1 MRPFLSLPEPSTGV
15 FSTQGPDIFT
25 STVDSSSQ
33 IQINLN
39 HAWGRAELPRARW
52 VGLRMFEPIGGTIRS
67 TSVPR
72 GSGRWLVPGRG
83 RTAHSRHASEDP
95 GRGEPW
101 CRDRSHHRMPLRS
114 SGSWGGSTQISRCSA
129 RPGLGGHTAFRS
141 QAAAKRSSVIVNRSI
156 PWRAWTRVFRK
167 RDRPRTRTP
176 TSHRFKVSTD
186 RSGPPARTW
195 NGPPTSF
202 A

>member
-1 MRPFLSLPEPSTGV
+1 MHGVGPS
-15 FSTQGPDIFT
+15 PP
-25 STVDSSSQ
+25 SSVGEVAHVRTHRR
-33 IQINLN
+33 N
-39 HAWGRAELPRARW
+39 HPVGGR
-52 VGLRMFEPIGGTIRS
+52 
-67 TSVPR
+67 PR

-83 RTAHSRHASEDP
+83 RTTHSRHASKDP
-95 GRGEPW
+95 GRGGPW

-129 RPGLGGHTAFRS
+129 RPGFGGHTAFRP
-141 QAAAKRSSVIVNRSI
+141 QAAAKRSSVIVDRSI
-156 PWRAWTRVFRK
+156 PWRAWTRVVFRK